1 VQPIPETQFVAPANA
16 RRDQRIL
23 MLAALAGLA
32 LCVIGVRFF
41 FWPAVASRFFGF
53 IDKPNGFQLHMVV
66 ALRDLW
72 LGALALAMVAFGE
85 WRLLTVWLAAGA
97 LVCFGDAGIVWG
109 SHGKVL
115 SVLFHMGSGLF
126 MTTLAI
132 LSWRRVRRDALA
144 GDQRS

>member
-1 VQPIPETQFVAPANA
+1 
-16 RRDQRIL
+16 

-32 LCVIGVRFF
+32 LCLIGVRFF
-41 FWPAVASRFFGF
+41 FWPDVAARFFGF
-53 IDKPNGFQLHMVV
+53 IGKPNGFQLHTVV

-72 LGALALAMVAFGE
+72 LGVLALAMVALGE

-109 SHGKVL
+109 SRGKTL
-115 SVLFHMGSGLF
+115 SVLFHLSSGLF

-132 LSWRRVRRDALA
+132 LAWRRVRRDGLA
-144 GDQRS
+144 GDQRR